1 MVTVIGHEDI
11 RRELR
16 VLAGS
21 AEPTHALMFVGPEGT
36 GRTLLAL
43 EYAQLLNCERA
54 PWNAPAG
61 ASLFD
66 DALPPATD
74 RLPCSSCRNC
84 RLIGEGTHPDVILL
98 GPGDTLCKPRA
109 GEASHPRHPDSR
121 DIRICQVR
129 GLIELVARYP
139 FEAKHRLIIIDPA
152 DRIGREASNTILK
165 TLEEPPG
172 HTVFALLTSAPE
184 AVLETI
190 RSRCRR
196 IDVRPV
202 AREQVQRGLREMEY
216 APEIA
221 ARAAAASHGRPGRG
235 IAFADKP
242 DLMDDRDRRLE
253 RFARIAAARVPE
265 RFSAEE
271 LAERFR
277 RDKSAA
283 WPDLDTWETFGSSAS
298 TTSRR
303 CRERGS
309 CTRNRSRSAG
319 DRPRPRGPACECDRA
334 RGAGADAA
342 ELPAGGAG
350 GRGRG
355 GRGVGP
361 EGWGWACAYP
371 PARLHWT

>member
-21 AEPTHALMFVGPEGT
+21 AEPPHALMFVGQDGT
-36 GRTLLAL
+36 GRKLLAL

-61 ASLFD
+61 ASLFGD
-66 DALPPATD
+66 DLPPATAED
-74 RLPCSSCRNC
+74 VPCGACRPC
-84 RLIGEGTHPDVILL
+84 RLIAEGSHPDVVVI

-129 GLIELVARYP
+129 GLIELASRYP
-139 FEAKHRLIIIDPA
+139 FEAKYRLVVIDPA
-152 DRIGREASNTILK
+152 DRLYRDASPAFLK

-202 AREQVQRGLREMEY
+202 AREQVQRGLRELEH

-221 ARAAAASHGRPGRG
+221 ARAAAESRGRPGRA
-235 IAFADKP
+235 IHFAEHP
-242 DLMDDRDRRLE
+242 DEMDDRDRRLD
-253 RFARIAAARVPE
+253 RCARTAAGRLPE
-265 RFSAEE
+265 RFKYAEE

-283 WPDLDTWETFGSSAS
+283 WPDLEAWEAFW
-298 TTSRR
+298 
-303 CRERGS
+303 EQ
-309 CTRNRSRSAG
+309 
-319 DRPRPRGPACECDRA
+319 
-334 RGAGADAA
+334 
-342 ELPAGGAG
+342 
-350 GRGRG
+350 
-355 GRGVGP
+355 
-361 EGWGWACAYP
+361 
-371 PARLHWT
+371 RLHSLAASGEEAG